1 MKKEKA
7 SYFTCLLTNLVISNI
22 VTVFFPP
29 KTALSLSSA
38 LMLVFFFLSCRLF
51 FLMYAHSFLVTS
63 VRGMALVPT
72 TALRAA
78 SGCTGFMKAAFGL
91 RFFFVAIVPPSG
103 SKFVS
108 GVIAE
113 VRYICQYFFAFLLV
127 KFEFEKGLASARHR
141 LDPPPL
147 HNPIV
152 RARSRY
158 NPAGHPQIHSQPD
171 AQEEDLTRR
180 RQGAPGAKDR
190 PFAGGDRQNEREA
203 ALRSWPPG

>member
-1 MKKEKA
+1 
-7 SYFTCLLTNLVISNI
+7 
-22 VTVFFPP
+22 
-29 KTALSLSSA
+29 
-38 LMLVFFFLSCRLF
+38 
-51 FLMYAHSFLVTS
+51 
-63 VRGMALVPT
+63 
-72 TALRAA
+72 
-78 SGCTGFMKAAFGL
+78 MKAAFGL

-127 KFEFEKGLASARHR
+127 KFEFQKDSVPAHR
-141 LDPPPL
+141 RPTPPPP

-171 AQEEDLTRR
+171 AQEEDLARR
-180 RQGAPGAKDR
+180 RQGVPGAKDR
-190 PFAGGDRQNEREA
+190 PVAGGDRQNEREA